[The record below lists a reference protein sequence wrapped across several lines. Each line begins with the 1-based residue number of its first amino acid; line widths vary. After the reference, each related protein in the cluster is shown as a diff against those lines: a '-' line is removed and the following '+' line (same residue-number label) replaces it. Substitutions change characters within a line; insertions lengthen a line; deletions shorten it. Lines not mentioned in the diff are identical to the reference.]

1 MTLHSWP
8 SSACPCNHP
17 GATCVTKWFN
27 HVHLFPREEKF
38 FELLEEQGVHIVEA
52 SRLLNDLV
60 RADATA
66 MAGVAGE
73 IKRIEHAADKVTHQL
88 FTRLNQTFVT
98 PLDPED
104 LHSLG
109 SALDDVVDYIED
121 AAFRLSA
128 YRVHPVPKGV
138 PELTEIIHQCCLRL
152 QSAVGKL
159 KNGRAMQDDCIEI
172 NRLENVADEL
182 VRKLVTALFN
192 DVTDAIALL
201 KYKEIYEVL
210 ELATDLC
217 EDVADVLQTIVV
229 KNS

>member
-1 MTLHSWP
+1 MR
-8 SSACPCNHP
+8 
-17 GATCVTKWFN
+17 
-27 HVHLFPREEKF
+27 LFPREEKF
-38 FELLEEQGVHIVEA
+38 FDLLEEQGVHIVEA
-52 SRLLNDLV
+52 SRLLHDGV
-60 RADATA
+60 RSDPTS
-66 MAGVAGE
+66 MASMAGE
-73 IKRIEHAADKVTHQL
+73 IKRIEHAADRVTHQL

-138 PELTEIIHQCCLRL
+138 PELTEIIHACCLRL
-152 QSAVGKL
+152 QSAVVKL
-159 KNGRAMQDDCIEI
+159 KTNQNLMEDCIEI

-192 DVTDAIALL
+192 DEKDAIVLL
-201 KYKEIYEVL
+201 KHKEIYEVL

>member
-1 MTLHSWP
+1 
-8 SSACPCNHP
+8 
-17 GATCVTKWFN
+17 VR
-27 HVHLFPREEKF
+27 LFPREEKF
-38 FELLEEQGVHIVEA
+38 FDLLEEQGGHIVEA
-52 SRLLNDLV
+52 SRLLNDGV
-60 RADATA
+60 RADATT
-66 MAGVAGE
+66 MASAAGE

-128 YRVHPVPKGV
+128 YRVHPVPQGV

-182 VRKLVTALFN
+182 VRKLVTSLFN
-192 DVTDAIALL
+192 EVTDPIALL

>member
-1 MTLHSWP
+1 MR
-8 SSACPCNHP
+8 
-17 GATCVTKWFN
+17 
-27 HVHLFPREEKF
+27 LFPREEKF
-38 FELLEEQGVHIVEA
+38 FDLLEEQGGHIVEA
-52 SRLLNDLV
+52 SRLLNDGV
-60 RADATA
+60 RADATT
-66 MAGVAGE
+66 MASAAGE

-128 YRVHPVPKGV
+128 YRVHPVPQGV

-182 VRKLVTALFN
+182 VRKLVTSLFN
-192 DVTDAIALL
+192 EVTDPIALL

>member
-1 MTLHSWP
+1 
-8 SSACPCNHP
+8 
-17 GATCVTKWFN
+17 VR
-27 HVHLFPREEKF
+27 LFPREEKF

-52 SRLLNDLV
+52 SRLLNDGV
-60 RADATA
+60 RSDAAT

-182 VRKLVTALFN
+182 VRKLVTSLFN